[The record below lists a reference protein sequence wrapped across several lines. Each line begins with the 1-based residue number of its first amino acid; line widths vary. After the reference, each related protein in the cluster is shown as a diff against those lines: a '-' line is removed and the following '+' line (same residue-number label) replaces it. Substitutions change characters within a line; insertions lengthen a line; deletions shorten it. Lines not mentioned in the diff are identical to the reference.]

1 MRFTCRMTNFKVA
14 GGNVVHIKKE
24 IVSSLI
30 LAFLGLGLIVGGT
43 NAYFSDTKET
53 ANTFELG
60 LMNLGINKE
69 SIIQLDD
76 FIPGDT
82 VQGDFELTN
91 DGSVDMQEVV
101 LHSSYEL
108 IDKGQN
114 NNGDDL
120 GNHINVEFLHHES
133 VLFEKLLSELNGNPI
148 KILNEF
154 TAGSKAEKFIVRF
167 HFIDNGENQNHF
179 QGDILNLK
187 WGFEAAQRDGKS
199 SNQ

>member
-30 LAFLGLGLIVGGT
+30 LAFLGLSLIVGGT
-43 NAYFSDTKET
+43 NAYFSDTKEA

-91 DGSVDMQEVV
+91 DGSVDMQDVV

-120 GNHINVEFLHHES
+120 GNHIIVEFLHHER
-133 VLFEKLLSELNGNPI
+133 VLFEKTLSELNGDPI
-148 KILNEF
+148 KILNAF
-154 TAGSKAEKFIVRF
+154 TAGSEAEKFIVRF
-167 HFIDNGENQNHF
+167 HFIDNGKNQNHF